1 MKAKFIVLGV
11 VLAAALGGAA
21 LWFFDGAGSAS
32 SKETTK
38 ETETQSSLVDFSHW
52 AVVLVAGDYRA
63 HSGAPSKVFDNA
75 LNDLTVAFTKIGF
88 SKANMARFSVDY
100 EDGTQHT
107 SVPDI
112 ATAMQAVAAR
122 AKDGCLIYFTSHGVP
137 NGIIVDDKVLSPSQM
152 QEMVNTACGE
162 RPAVIVMSACYS
174 GQFVTPLAGTNR
186 IIMTAARPDRTSF
199 GCGEMDHYTFFD
211 DCFLRAMPMAGDFP
225 GLGGL
230 VQQCVAEREVQMK
243 ATPPSEPQVSV
254 GPGVIFTLKWRDGP
268 AVPPAGSSAG
278 EFPARPLNQ

>member
-1 MKAKFIVLGV
+1 MVLGLGLCV
-11 VLAAALGGAA
+11 AVGAAALWLMHTPAPA
-21 LWFFDGAGSAS
+21 QEAS
-32 SKETTK
+32 NRPQLV
-38 ETETQSSLVDFSHW
+38 QSSSADFSHW

-75 LNDLTVAFTKIGF
+75 RHDLADAFAKLGF
-88 SKANMARFSVDY
+88 HKANMAQFSVDY
-100 EDGTQHT
+100 DDGTQHST
-107 SVPDI
+107 VPEI
-112 ATAMQAVAAR
+112 ATAMQTVAAR

-137 NGIIVDDKVLSPSQM
+137 DGIIIGDAVLSPNQM
-152 QEMVNTACGE
+152 RDMVGSACGS

-174 GQFVTPLAGTNR
+174 GAFVAPLQADNR

-211 DCFLRAMPMAGDFP
+211 DCFLRAMPMASDFP

-230 VQQCVAEREVQMK
+230 VQQCVAEREQQMK

-254 GPGVIFTLKWRDGP
+254 GSGVVFTTRWRD
-268 AVPPAGSSAG
+268 
-278 EFPARPLNQ
+278 EARPPTAPPGGGFPR

>member
-1 MKAKFIVLGV
+1 
-11 VLAAALGGAA
+11 
-21 LWFFDGAGSAS
+21 
-32 SKETTK
+32 
-38 ETETQSSLVDFSHW
+38 VDFSHW

-63 HSGAPSKVFDNA
+63 HSGAPSKVFDNGRH
-75 LNDLTVAFTKIGF
+75 DLAEAFAKIGF
-88 SKANMARFSVDY
+88 SKANTVQFSVDY
-100 EDGTQHT
+100 DDGTQHS
-107 SVPDI
+107 SVPEI
-112 ATAMQAVAAR
+112 ATALQSVAGR
-122 AKDGCLIYFTSHGVP
+122 AKGGCLIYFTSHGTP
-137 NGIIVDDKVLSPSQM
+137 EGIVVDDKILSPAQM
-152 QEMVNTACGE
+152 QEMVNTSCGE

-174 GQFVTPLAGTNR
+174 GAFVAPLAGTNR

-254 GPGVIFTLKWRDGP
+254 GPGLIFTTKWK
-268 AVPPAGSSAG
+268 
-278 EFPARPLNQ
+278 